1 MVFSRNRLE
10 TFLIGIA
17 LIALAL
23 TAACN
28 SGSSGIGN
36 IDTDIEVAPRVT
48 DVNPESRSTGAL
60 ISEIVLALFD
70 QDMRADTITSD
81 TFTLTGPSGKVPG
94 VVSCD
99 SPCRT
104 ASFDPDDPLE
114 VETTYTAELDGSI
127 RNAGGYPMWSD
138 VSWSFATAPD
148 MVRASTDANGIE
160 GIDES
165 RSAATDR
172 SGRFVAFDSSAD
184 NLVAGDLNAAL
195 DVFVKDTQTGNI
207 GRVSVNADG
216 IEGNGNSTRPAIS
229 ADGRYVAFESAATNL
244 LASATTVA
252 GVQIYRKDRE
262 TGEVTLVSADGS
274 GGPGVRI
281 DPSGNVTD
289 GNSINAS
296 ISADGRYVTFQSN
309 ATNLVALPA
318 NTAGI
323 HVYLKDLETGT
334 VTLVSATSINNLD
347 VAGDADSTRPAISAD
362 GGYVVFQSASLNFGA
377 DGGLQ
382 TQIFR
387 KNLGTG
393 DLLLVSATDDQP
405 PVRGDGT
412 STNPTISDDGQLV
425 AFETSAPNLGASS
438 FIQIIRKD
446 TSATT
451 NSLVVASADEVS
463 GSPGDGPS
471 FLPSISGDGRYVAFQ
486 SAATSLVG
494 ASNSRQQIY
503 VKDLQGGISSGP
515 IELISRDPQ
524 PLPAALGDRNSLG
537 AAMTGD
543 GVYVAFDSEATNLII
558 GDGNGVADVFRGLNS
573 TFSP

>member
-1 MVFSRNRLE
+1 MLAGNDLDSFPFDVAVSDGERF
-10 TFLIGIA
+10 FL
-17 LIALAL
+17 
-23 TAACN
+23 
-28 SGSSGIGN
+28 
-36 IDTDIEVAPRVT
+36 
-48 DVNPESRSTGAL
+48 
-60 ISEIVLALFD
+60 
-70 QDMRADTITSD
+70 
-81 TFTLTGPSGKVPG
+81 
-94 VVSCD
+94 
-99 SPCRT
+99 
-104 ASFDPDDPLE
+104 
-114 VETTYTAELDGSI
+114 
-127 RNAGGYPMWSD
+127 
-138 VSWSFATAPD
+138 
-148 MVRASTDANGIE
+148 
-160 GIDES
+160 
-165 RSAATDR
+165 SA
-172 SGRFVAFDSSAD
+172 
-184 NLVAGDLNAAL
+184 
-195 DVFVKDTQTGNI
+195 
-207 GRVSVNADG
+207 
-216 IEGNGNSTRPAIS
+216 
-229 ADGRYVAFESAATNL
+229 
-244 LASATTVA
+244 
-252 GVQIYRKDRE
+252 
-262 TGEVTLVSADGS
+262 
-274 GGPGVRI
+274 
-281 DPSGNVTD
+281 
-289 GNSINAS
+289 
-296 ISADGRYVTFQSN
+296 SN

-387 KNLGTG
+387 KNLETG

-412 STNPTISDDGQLV
+412 STNPTISDDGQFV

-438 FIQIIRKD
+438 FIQIIRKN

-451 NSLVVASADEVS
+451 NSLVVASADEVT

-543 GVYVAFDSEATNLII
+543 GAYVAFDSEATNLII
-558 GDGNGVADVFRGLNS
+558 GDGNGVTDVFRGLNS